1 MKSLSA
7 LSALFGST
15 LKIQPTRVATAEE
28 FRVNVLA
35 SDIPV
40 IVNVWSSTCP
50 PCRQLAPVL
59 VDLATAYQGRVR
71 VVEISTEAEPALLA
85 ELAIQA
91 TPTTVI
97 FEKGAEV
104 GRVTG
109 FRPKSWFDEMIK
121 VELTR

>member
-7 LSALFGST
+7 LAGLFGAK
-15 LKIQPTRVATAEE
+15 LKIQPTHVATVDE
-28 FRVNVLA
+28 FRVNVLT
-35 SDIPV
+35 SELPV
-40 IVNVWSSTCP
+40 IVNVWSATCP

-59 VDLATAYQGRVR
+59 VEIATAYQGRVR
-71 VVEISTEAEPALLA
+71 VVEVSTEAEPDVLA
-85 ELAIQA
+85 SLSIQA
-91 TPTTVI
+91 TPTTVV
-97 FEKGAEV
+97 FDKGIEV

>member
-7 LSALFGST
+7 LSALFGAT
-15 LKIQPTRVATAEE
+15 LKIQPTPVVTAEE
-28 FRVNVLA
+28 YRVNVLG
-35 SDIPV
+35 SEIPV

-71 VVEISTEAEPALLA
+71 VVVISTEAEPALLA

-97 FEKGAEV
+97 FERGVEV

-121 VELTR
+121 VELMR